1 VYKPKDRRAAIR
13 VNLDPDRLPCQIS
26 IMRMVMV
33 VGVMML
39 VCAGAAIAAEPAGF
53 TCSAGC
59 DDADPCTTDVC
70 DGATCRH
77 DALPRA
83 EAVDCACQPIG
94 ETACTTMPR
103 SVRRQHASA
112 CRLLDGGSAS
122 ARRVTR
128 AQRRAENAWNRSE
141 AAAAKG
147 KLSDGCR
154 DAVRRQLGHLFD
166 AMAAPAS

>member
-1 VYKPKDRRAAIR
+1 MHKPKKTTRAI
-13 VNLDPDRLPCQIS
+13 LDPDTLPWQIS

-33 VGVMML
+33 VGAMML
-39 VCAGAAIAAEPAGF
+39 VCAGAAVAAEPAGF
-53 TCSAGC
+53 TCTAGC

-70 DGATCRH
+70 EGTSCRH

-83 EAVDCACQPIG
+83 QAVDCACEPLD
-94 ETACTTMPR
+94 ETACTSMPR

-141 AAAAKG
+141 NAAAKG
-147 KLSDGCR
+147 KVSSTCR

-166 AMAAPAS
+166 AMAEPAS